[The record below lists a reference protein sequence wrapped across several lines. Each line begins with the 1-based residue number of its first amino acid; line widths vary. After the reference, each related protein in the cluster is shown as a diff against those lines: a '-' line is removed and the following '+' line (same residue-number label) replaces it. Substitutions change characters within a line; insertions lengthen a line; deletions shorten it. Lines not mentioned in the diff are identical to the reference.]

1 MSETNPVETE
11 SPTSTLFS
19 NKKTNGIVALIIAAA
34 LGAPVTIFATKD
46 DLAGLAAKEDLD
58 ALQIKVDSLAD
69 ALSRQENHIKAATK
83 TGESLAEILKNKIA
97 PELQRLVTEEQI
109 RKALLVDR
117 EKRTGRATLET
128 P

>member
-1 MSETNPVETE
+1 MSETNPVEAE
-11 SPTSTLFS
+11 SPTSALFS

-46 DLAGLAAKEDLD
+46 DLAGLAAKEDLE
-58 ALQIKVDSLAD
+58 ALQVKVDSLAD

-83 TGESLAEILKNKIA
+83 TGDSLAEILKNEIA

-117 EKRTGRATLET
+117 EKRTGRATLVA